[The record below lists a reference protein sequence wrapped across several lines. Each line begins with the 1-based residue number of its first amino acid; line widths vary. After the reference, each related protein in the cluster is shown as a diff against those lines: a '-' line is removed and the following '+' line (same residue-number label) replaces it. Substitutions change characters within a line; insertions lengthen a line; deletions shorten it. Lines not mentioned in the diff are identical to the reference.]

1 MFDLK
6 RNAVKLAELLAALL
20 IIWFMVEF
28 GIGEPFHEDELLG
41 MTQQQVRA
49 RYGEPDLT
57 NKPPPERGDLEWVY
71 YTGLVLRAI
80 SYVGFDDGEVV
91 YVDASSPAK

>member
-6 RNAVKLAELLAALL
+6 KNAVKLAEVLAALL
-20 IIWFMVEF
+20 ILWFMVEF

-57 NKPPPERGDLEWVY
+57 KKPPPAVTSNGSI
-71 YTGLVLRAI
+71 TP
-80 SYVGFDDGEVV
+80 
-91 YVDASSPAK
+91 ASSSERSATSDPTMARWSMSTRVPPQK